1 MTENA
6 AINQRLQRI
15 TRRAERAEVGTLA
28 GTFVAVGGVENV
40 LFNPEN
46 QILFGRRGTGKTHA
60 LRYLEEQ
67 ARARGEAAVYIDLR
81 TIGSNSSIYSD
92 RNRPKFERITTLVI
106 DVCGAIRE
114 GIIDLVTGPNT
125 PFDLSR
131 VAPKL
136 DVLAD
141 AISKVYVDTEFG
153 EQASATT
160 KTTTSNRNEA
170 LAELG
175 QEPEVGITAK
185 RARSSEQASE
195 KKSQSR
201 GERKYT
207 VHFGTIANC
216 FSNIRWKS
224 GYAPL
229 GSLGRMKRVPKTFNL
244 IGRCHTPFDLSLSS
258 VTVLIAAIEFRS
270 IFQIAVGGNYTGI
283 EVRGEFVPPV
293 STSTTLWFLK
303 TIRSDQKISLNR

>member
-1 MTENA
+1 MTANA

-60 LRYLEEQ
+60 LRYLEER
-67 ARARGEAAVYIDLR
+67 ATARGEAAVYVDLR

-92 RNRPKFERITTLVI
+92 RNRPKSERITTLVI

-114 GIIDLVTGPNT
+114 GIIDLVTGPKT

-136 DVLAD
+136 DALAD

-153 EQASATT
+153 EQASTATKATT
-160 KTTTSNRNEA
+160 SGGNEA
-170 LAELG
+170 KAELL
-175 QEPEVGITAK
+175 PELKIGVAVSSG
-185 RARSSEQASE
+185 RSSEQASE
-195 KKSQSR
+195 KKLLSK

-207 VHFGTIANC
+207 VHFSTIAQC
-216 FSNIRWKS
+216 FSEIAS
-224 GYAPL
+224 
-229 GSLGRMKRVPKTFNL
+229 SLGTR
-244 IGRCHTPFDLSLSS
+244 
-258 VTVLIAAIEFRS
+258 
-270 IFQIAVGGNYTGI
+270 
-283 EVRGEFVPPV
+283 
-293 STSTTLWFLK
+293 LWLLL
-303 TIRSDQKISLNR
+303 DE